1 MRRGASNITLVLV
14 AILALAVSGCAQNK
28 PMGKSST
35 TMAASPVPRA
45 YAPSPATSL
54 VFDPPVTIGQ
64 PPLQL
69 SREAR
74 TPDAFVSYDSLTTTY
89 FYLQTDDGAIGYP
102 FERYQRRAITTKV
115 GVSYR

>member
-1 MRRGASNITLVLV
+1 MRWGACIITAVSS

-28 PMGKSST
+28 PVGKSPAT
-35 TMAASPVPRA
+35 LAANPARA

-69 SREAR
+69 SRDAR
-74 TPDAFVSYDSLTTTY
+74 NPDAFVSYDSLTTTY

-102 FERYQRRAITTKV
+102 YGRYQRRAISTKV